1 MWLVRN
7 KARSSAD
14 AIGGKMSAVSK
25 LIPCASALA
34 LMATCPS
41 VVSAQ
46 QPSRSNEASL
56 PTEELEEIVVT
67 GSSIRGVQPTG
78 SNLVSISSDDIKAI
92 GVATTPDL
100 LASVPLLNS
109 FNTAP
114 KASLDGFG
122 SFAPGLRS
130 LPTSATLVLMN
141 GHRLVGAA
149 ANETNPDYPQ
159 IPGLAIERVEIVADG
174 ASAIY
179 GSDAIA
185 GVVNFV
191 TRKRFSGAEASVR
204 YGMGDDYYSTYA
216 SGLVGQDWGSG
227 SVLAAYQYT
236 QNDNIT
242 GGDRDYRV
250 QDFRPF
256 GGVDT
261 RSINCPSP
269 NVVVGGAIHAAPS
282 LVPNTTNSCDY
293 GAVADLFPRSR
304 LHSVFV
310 TGQQDLGERFTLWGE
325 ILYSDRSD
333 ELRVAAPA
341 QTVTIRNTN
350 PFFVAPPGT
359 GATQATVLFRPD
371 NLYGSDHLE
380 NTDRTNVGNSSAG
393 VDVALPGDLK
403 LSVYG
408 TMDWATND
416 AFIPRINP
424 VALAIA
430 AAGTSTST
438 ALDPFGQ
445 RTDPAVVAAIT
456 DFSTDVN
463 IRQRTSLGAVKIDGP
478 LADLPGGQLKVA
490 AGAEYR
496 RETFTQRGFVGA
508 TPVPENLSRNIR
520 SVFAEIFVPIFGAAN
535 AAPLLHRLSLS
546 LSGRHDEYSDFGTTT
561 NPKFGLNWDPVD
573 SVTVRGTYGRS
584 FRAPG
589 MRQVGATVGSVFYD
603 APTAGVV
610 ARDPTR
616 GTAQVNT
623 IQLIGGNREL
633 QPEEARTYSFGL
645 DWLPTFLPDFG
656 ASVTFYD
663 IEFTQAIGT
672 PPTALIF
679 SDPTF
684 ATNVYRNPSP
694 EQLASLLALATPINL
709 PTPLPAIGNVLD
721 QRLGNFGVR
730 ETNGLDFDISYRRST
745 NFGAVFAGLAGNHI
759 LKFDTQL
766 SPSASV
772 ANSLHL
778 GVPESTLRATTGI
791 QVGAVSVASFVNYRD
806 GVTNIFNTPTGV
818 SEFKADPYTTVDL
831 RVTWTLPDAGLAAG
845 SELALQVNDVFD
857 EEPPFF
863 PATDGIGG
871 AYNPIGRFIALN
883 LRKTF

>member
-1 MWLVRN
+1 
-7 KARSSAD
+7 
-14 AIGGKMSAVSK
+14 
-25 LIPCASALA
+25 
-34 LMATCPS
+34 
-41 VVSAQ
+41 
-46 QPSRSNEASL
+46 
-56 PTEELEEIVVT
+56 
-67 GSSIRGVQPTG
+67 
-78 SNLVSISSDDIKAI
+78 
-92 GVATTPDL
+92 
-100 LASVPLLNS
+100 
-109 FNTAP
+109 
-114 KASLDGFG
+114 
-122 SFAPGLRS
+122 
-130 LPTSATLVLMN
+130 
-141 GHRLVGAA
+141 
-149 ANETNPDYPQ
+149 
-159 IPGLAIERVEIVADG
+159 
-174 ASAIY
+174 
-179 GSDAIA
+179 
-185 GVVNFV
+185 
-191 TRKRFSGAEASVR
+191 
-204 YGMGDDYYSTYA
+204 
-216 SGLVGQDWGSG
+216 
-227 SVLAAYQYT
+227 
-236 QNDNIT
+236 
-242 GGDRDYRV
+242 
-250 QDFRPF
+250 
-256 GGVDT
+256 
-261 RSINCPSP
+261 
-269 NVVVGGAIHAAPS
+269 VVGGAIHAAPS

-573 SVTVRGTYGRS
+573 SITVRGTYGRS

-759 LKFDTQL
+759 LKFDSQL
-766 SPSASV
+766 SPSAPI

>member
-1 MWLVRN
+1 MV
-7 KARSSAD
+7 
-14 AIGGKMSAVSK
+14 
-25 LIPCASALA
+25 
-34 LMATCPS
+34 
-41 VVSAQ
+41 
-46 QPSRSNEASL
+46 
-56 PTEELEEIVVT
+56 ELEEIIVT
-67 GSSIRGVQPTG
+67 GSSIRGVPPTG
-78 SNLVSISSDDIKAI
+78 SNLVSLSSDDIRAI
-92 GVATTPDL
+92 GAPTTPDL
-100 LASVPLLNS
+100 LASVPQLNS

-159 IPGLAIERVEIVADG
+159 IPGLALERVEIVADG

-191 TRKRFSGAEASVR
+191 TKKRFSGAEASVR
-204 YGMGDDYYSTYA
+204 YGVAEDYYSTYA

-227 SVLAAYQYT
+227 SILAAYQYT

-242 GGDRDYRV
+242 GADRDYRV

-269 NVVVGGAIHAAPS
+269 NVVIPQTGAMTYAAPDFAA
-282 LVPNTTNSCDY
+282 NTTNFCDN
-293 GAVADLFPRSR
+293 GAVTDLFPRSR

-310 TGQQDLGERFTLWGE
+310 TGQQDLGERFNVWAE
-325 ILYSDRSD
+325 VLYSDRSD

-341 QTVTIRNTN
+341 QTLLISAAN

-359 GATQATVLFRPD
+359 GATFETVLFRPD
-371 NLYGSDHLE
+371 HLYGADHLE
-380 NTDRTNVGNSSAG
+380 NTDRTKVGNSSAG
-393 VDVALPGDLK
+393 LDVRLPGDLK

-408 TMDWATND
+408 TLDWATND
-416 AFIPRINP
+416 AFIPRIDP
-424 VALAIA
+424 IALAIA
-430 AAGTSTST
+430 AGGTSTAT
-438 ALDPFGQ
+438 ALDPFGT
-445 RTDPAVVAAIT
+445 RTNPAVVDAIT
-456 DFSTDVN
+456 NFATDVS

-478 LADLPGGQLKVA
+478 IADLPGGQLKVA

-496 RETFTQRGFVGA
+496 RETFAQRGVVGA
-508 TPVPENLSRNIR
+508 TPVPESLSRNIR
-520 SVFAEIFVPIFGAAN
+520 SAFAEVFVPIFGEAN
-535 AAPLLHRLSLS
+535 AAPLFHRLSLS
-546 LSGRHDEYSDFGTTT
+546 LSGRYDEYSDFGSTT
-561 NPKFGLNWDPVD
+561 NPKVGLNWDPVE

-589 MRQVGATVGSVFYD
+589 VRQVGATVGSVYYD
-603 APTAGVV
+603 ATTAAVF
-610 ARDPTR
+610 ARDPMR
-616 GTAQVNT
+616 GAAQVNT
-623 IQLIGGNREL
+623 IQLIGGNRDL

-645 DWLPTFLPDFG
+645 DWLPSFLPGLG

-663 IEFTQAIGT
+663 IEFTEAIGT
-672 PPTALIF
+672 PPTALVF

-684 ATNVYRNPSP
+684 AANVYRNPSP
-694 EQLASLLALATPINL
+694 EELARLLGLATPINL
-709 PTPLPAIGNVLD
+709 PDPLPPIGNVLD

-730 ETNGLDFDISYRRST
+730 ETNGLDFAIDYRRST
-745 NFGAVFAGLAGNHI
+745 HFGALFAGLAGNHI
-759 LKFDTQL
+759 LEFDTQL
-766 SPSASV
+766 SPSAQV
-772 ANSLHL
+772 ANSLRL
-778 GVPESTLRATTGI
+778 GVSRSTLRATLGL
-791 QVGAVSVASFVNYRD
+791 QSGPVSVASFVNYRD
-806 GVTNIFNTPTGV
+806 GVTNTFNTPTGI
-818 SEFKADPYTTVDL
+818 SEFKADSYMTVDL
-831 RVTWTLPDAGLAAG
+831 RITWTLPDAALTTGT
-845 SELALQVNDVFD
+845 ELALQVNDLFD

-883 LRKTF
+883 LRKAF

>member
-1 MWLVRN
+1 MT
-7 KARSSAD
+7 
-14 AIGGKMSAVSK
+14 AISK

-34 LMATCPS
+34 LMTASLS
-41 VVSAQ
+41 VASAQ
-46 QPSRSNEASL
+46 QASPSNSAT
-56 PTEELEEIVVT
+56 PAAEELEEIIVT
-67 GSSIRGVQPTG
+67 GSSIRGVPPTG
-78 SNLVSISSDDIKAI
+78 SNLVSLSSDDIKAI
-92 GVATTPDL
+92 GAATTPDL

-204 YGMGDDYYSTYA
+204 YGIADDYHSTYA

-261 RSINCPSP
+261 RSMNCPSP
-269 NVVVGGAIHAAPS
+269 NVVLPQTGAITYAAPG
-282 LVPNTTNSCDY
+282 LAPNTTNFCDY
-293 GAVADLFPRSR
+293 GAVADLFPSSR
-304 LHSVFV
+304 LHSLFV
-310 TGQQDLGERFTLWGE
+310 TGEQQLGERFTLWADV
-325 ILYSDRSD
+325 LYSDRSD
-333 ELRVAAPA
+333 ELRVAAPS
-341 QTVTIRNTN
+341 QTVVINNTN
-350 PFFVAPPGT
+350 PFFVAPPGS
-359 GATQATVLFRPD
+359 GATAEIVLFRPD
-371 NLYGSDHLE
+371 NLYGTDHLE
-380 NTDRTNVGNSSAG
+380 NTDHTKVGNSSVG
-393 VDVALPGDLK
+393 VDMAMPGDLK

-408 TMDWATND
+408 TFGWASND

-424 VALAIA
+424 IALAVA

-445 RTDPAVVAAIT
+445 GTSPAVVDAIT
-456 DFSTDVN
+456 NFATDVS

-496 RETFTQRGFVGA
+496 RETFAQRGVVGA
-508 TPVPENLSRNIR
+508 TPVPENLGRNIR
-520 SVFAEIFVPIFGAAN
+520 SVFAEVFVPIVGAAN
-535 AAPLLHRLSLS
+535 EAPLLHRLSLS
-546 LSGRHDEYSDFGTTT
+546 LSGRYDEYSDFGSTT
-561 NPKFGLNWDPVD
+561 NPKVGVNWDPVD

-589 MRQVGATVGSVFYD
+589 VRQVGATVGSVFYD
-603 APTAGVV
+603 AATAAVV

-616 GTAQVNT
+616 GTSQVNT
-623 IQLIGGNREL
+623 IQLIGGNRDL
-633 QPEEARTYSFGL
+633 QPEEARTYSFGF
-645 DWLPTFLPDFG
+645 DWLPSFLPDFG
-656 ASVTFYD
+656 ASLTFYD

-672 PPTALIF
+672 PPTALVF

-694 EQLASLLALATPINL
+694 EQLASLLALATPVNL
-709 PTPLPAIGNVLD
+709 PTPLPAIGNLLD

-730 ETNGLDFDISYRRST
+730 NTNGLDFDVSYRRST
-745 NFGAVFAGLAGNHI
+745 GFGAMFAGLAGNHI
-759 LKFDTQL
+759 LEFDTQL
-766 SPSASV
+766 SPSAPV
-772 ANSLHL
+772 ANSLRL
-778 GVPESTLRATTGI
+778 GVPRSTLRGTVGI
-791 QVGAVSVASFVNYRD
+791 QAGAVSVASFINYRD
-806 GVTNIFNTPTGV
+806 GITNTFNTPTGV

-831 RVTWTLPDAGLAAG
+831 RVTWTLPNAGLAQG
-845 SELALQVNDVFD
+845 TELALQVNDVFD
-857 EEPPFF
+857 EEPPFL

>member
-1 MWLVRN
+1 MT
-7 KARSSAD
+7 AF
-14 AIGGKMSAVSK
+14 SK

-34 LMATCPS
+34 LATAGIS
-41 VVSAQ
+41 VAAAQ
-46 QPSRSNEASL
+46 QVP
-56 PTEELEEIVVT
+56 PTGAGSPVLEELEEIVVT
-67 GSSIRGVQPTG
+67 GSSIRGVPPTG
-78 SNLVSISSDDIKAI
+78 SNLVSLSSDDIKAI
-92 GVATTPDL
+92 GAATTPDL

-159 IPGLAIERVEIVADG
+159 IPSLAIERVEIVADG

-204 YGMGDDYYSTYA
+204 YGMADDYHSTSA

-227 SVLAAYQYT
+227 SVLAAYQFT

-242 GGDRDYRV
+242 GGDRDYRM
-250 QDFRPF
+250 QDFRSF

-261 RSINCPSP
+261 RSINCPAA
-269 NVVVGGAIHAAPS
+269 NVVIPQTGALTYAAPGFTA
-282 LVPNTTNSCDY
+282 NTRNFCDN
-293 GAVADLFPRSR
+293 GAVADLFPSSR

-310 TGQQDLGERFTLWGE
+310 TGQQDLGERVTVWGE
-325 ILYSDRSD
+325 VLYSDRSD

-341 QTVTIRNTN
+341 QTLTISAAN

-359 GATQATVLFRPD
+359 GATVETVLFRPD
-371 NLYGSDHLE
+371 NLYGADHLE
-380 NTDRTNVGNSSAG
+380 NTDRTKVGNSSVG
-393 VDVALPGDLK
+393 LDVKLPHDLK

-408 TMDWATND
+408 SFDWATND

-424 VALAIA
+424 LALAIA
-430 AAGTSTST
+430 AAGTSTAT
-438 ALDPFGQ
+438 ALDPFGT
-445 RTDPAVVAAIT
+445 RTNPAVADAIT
-456 DFSTDVN
+456 NFATDVS

-496 RETFTQRGFVGA
+496 RETFAQRGVVGA
-508 TPVPENLSRNIR
+508 TPVPESLGRNIR
-520 SVFAEIFVPIFGAAN
+520 SVFAEVFVPIVGEAN
-535 AAPLLHRLSLS
+535 AAPVFHRLSLS
-546 LSGRHDEYSDFGTTT
+546 LSGRYDEYSDFGSTT
-561 NPKFGLNWDPVD
+561 NPKVGLNWDPIE

-589 MRQVGATVGSVFYD
+589 VRQVGATVGSVFYD
-603 APTAGVV
+603 AATAAII

-616 GTAQVNT
+616 GAAQVNT
-623 IQLIGGNREL
+623 IQLIGGNRDL

-645 DWLPTFLPDFG
+645 DWLPSFLPDLG

-663 IEFTQAIGT
+663 IEFTEAIGT
-672 PPTALIF
+672 PPTTLVF

-684 ATNVYRNPSP
+684 AANVYRNPSP
-694 EQLASLLALATPINL
+694 ADLARLLALATPVNL
-709 PTPLPAIGNVLD
+709 PTPLPAIGNLLD

-730 ETNGLDFDISYRRST
+730 NTNGLDFDISYRHST
-745 NFGAVFAGLAGNHI
+745 SFGALFAGLAGNHI
-759 LKFDTQL
+759 LEFDTQL
-766 SPSASV
+766 SPSAPV

-778 GVPESTLRATTGI
+778 GVPRTTLRGTLGTQIGPVGI
-791 QVGAVSVASFVNYRD
+791 ASFVNYRA
-806 GVTNIFNTPTGV
+806 GITNTFNTPTGV

-831 RVTWTLPDAGLAAG
+831 RVTWALPNAGLANG
-845 SELALQVNDVFD
+845 TELALQVNDLFD

>member
-1 MWLVRN
+1 MT
-7 KARSSAD
+7 
-14 AIGGKMSAVSK
+14 AISK
-25 LIPCASALA
+25 LIPCASAIA
-34 LMATCPS
+34 IVTAGVS
-41 VVSAQ
+41 VASAQ
-46 QPSRSNEASL
+46 QVSPANPTSPTAGAKPPVSEA
-56 PTEELEEIVVT
+56 LEEIIVT
-67 GSSIRGVQPTG
+67 GSSIRGVPPTG
-78 SNLVSISSDDIKAI
+78 SNLVSLSSEDIRAI
-92 GVATTPDL
+92 GAATTPDL
-100 LASVPLLNS
+100 LASVPQLNS

-191 TRKRFSGAEASVR
+191 TRKRFSGAEASVS
-204 YGMGDDYYSTYA
+204 YGMADDYYSTYA

-227 SVLAAYQYT
+227 SILAAYQYT
-236 QNDNIT
+236 RNDNIT
-242 GGDRDYRV
+242 GADRDYRV

-261 RSINCPSP
+261 RSMNCPAP
-269 NVVVGGAIHAAPS
+269 NVLVPQTGATMYAAPGFA
-282 LVPNTTNSCDY
+282 PNTTNFCDN
-293 GAVADLFPRSR
+293 GAVADLFPSSR

-310 TGQQDLGERFTLWGE
+310 TGQQDLGERVTLWGE
-325 ILYSDRSD
+325 VLYSDRSD
-333 ELRVAAPA
+333 EIRVAAPA
-341 QTVTIRNTN
+341 QTLTIGNTN

-359 GATQATVLFRPD
+359 AATQTIVLYRPD
-371 NLYGSDHLE
+371 NLYGADHLE
-380 NTDRTNVGNSSAG
+380 NTDRTKVGNSSVG
-393 VDVALPGDLK
+393 LDVQLPRDLK

-408 TMDWATND
+408 TFDWATND

-424 VALAIA
+424 IALAVA
-430 AAGTSTST
+430 AAGTSPAT

-456 DFSTDVN
+456 DFATDVS

-478 LADLPGGQLKVA
+478 LLDLPGGQLKVA

-496 RETFTQRGFVGA
+496 RETFDQRGVVGA
-508 TPVPENLSRNIR
+508 SPVPESLGRNIR
-520 SVFAEIFVPIFGAAN
+520 SVFAEVFVPIVGAAN
-535 AAPLLHRLSLS
+535 PAPWLHRLSLS
-546 LSGRHDEYSDFGTTT
+546 LSGRYDEYSDFGSTT
-561 NPKFGLNWDPVD
+561 NPKVGLNWDPLE
-573 SVTVRGTYGRS
+573 SVTLRGTYGRS

-589 MRQVGATVGSVFYD
+589 VRQVGATVGSVFYD
-603 APTAGVV
+603 AATAAVI
-610 ARDPTR
+610 ARDPAR
-616 GTAQVNT
+616 GAAQVNT
-623 IQLIGGNREL
+623 IQLIGGNRDL
-633 QPEEARTYSFGL
+633 QPEEARTYSFGI
-645 DWLPTFLPDFG
+645 DWLPTFLPNFG
-656 ASVTFYD
+656 ASLTFYD
-663 IEFTQAIGT
+663 IEFTQAIGS
-672 PPTALIF
+672 PPLALIF

-684 ATNVYRNPSP
+684 AANVYRDPSP
-694 EQLASLLALATPINL
+694 AQLASLLGLATPINL

-721 QRLGNFGVR
+721 QRLGNFGIR
-730 ETNGLDFDISYRRST
+730 QTNGLDFDISYRRPTS
-745 NFGAVFAGLAGNHI
+745 FGAVLAGVTGNHI
-759 LKFDTQL
+759 LEFDTQL
-766 SPSASV
+766 SPSAPV

-778 GVPESTLRATTGI
+778 GVPRSTFRATAGI
-791 QVGAVSVASFVNYRD
+791 QAGPVTVLSFVNYR
-806 GVTNIFNTPTGV
+806 GGITNAFNTPTGV

-845 SELALQVNDVFD
+845 TDLALQVNDLFD
-857 EEPPFF
+857 EKPPFF

>member
-1 MWLVRN
+1 MTG
-7 KARSSAD
+7 
-14 AIGGKMSAVSK
+14 ISK
-25 LIPCASALA
+25 LIPCASAIVFVTA
-34 LMATCPS
+34 GAS
-41 VVSAQ
+41 VASAQ
-46 QPSRSNEASL
+46 QAAPANRAVPAL
-56 PTEELEEIVVT
+56 EELEEIIVT
-67 GSSIRGVQPTG
+67 GSSIRGVPPTG
-78 SNLVSISSDDIKAI
+78 SNLVSVSSEDIKAI
-92 GVATTPDL
+92 GAATTPDL

-159 IPGLAIERVEIVADG
+159 IPSLAIERVEIVADG

-191 TRKRFSGAEASVR
+191 TRKRYSGAEASVR
-204 YGMGDDYYSTYA
+204 YGIADDYYSTYA
-216 SGLVGQDWGSG
+216 SGLIGHEWGSG
-227 SVLAAYQYT
+227 SILAAYQYT

-242 GGDRDYRV
+242 GGDRDYRM
-250 QDFRPF
+250 QDFRAF

-269 NVVVGGAIHAAPS
+269 NVVLPQTGALTYAAPA
-282 LVPNTTNSCDY
+282 LAPNTTNFCDY
-293 GAVADLFPRSR
+293 GAVADLFPSSR

-310 TGQQDLGERFTLWGE
+310 TGQQELGDRVTLWGE
-325 ILYSDRSD
+325 VLYSDRSD
-333 ELRVAAPA
+333 EIRVAAPS
-341 QTVTIRNTN
+341 QTVVIANTN

-359 GATQATVLFRPD
+359 NATQEIVLFRPD
-371 NLYGSDHLE
+371 HLYGADHLE
-380 NTDRTNVGNSSAG
+380 NTDRTKVGNSSFG
-393 VDVALPGDLK
+393 VDVQLPRDLK

-408 TMDWATND
+408 TLDWATND

-424 VALAIA
+424 IALAIA
-430 AAGTSTST
+430 AAGTSPAT

-445 RTDPAVVAAIT
+445 GTDPAVVDAIT
-456 DFSTDVN
+456 NFATDVS

-478 LADLPGGQLKVA
+478 LFDLPGGALKVA

-496 RETFTQRGFVGA
+496 RETFEQRGVVGA
-508 TPVPENLSRNIR
+508 TPVPESLARNIR
-520 SVFAEIFVPIFGAAN
+520 SVFAELFVPIVGAGN
-535 AAPLLHRLSLS
+535 QAPLLHRLSLS
-546 LSGRHDEYSDFGTTT
+546 LSGRYDDYSDFGSTT
-561 NPKFGLNWDPVD
+561 NPKVGVNWDPVS

-589 MRQVGATVGSVFYD
+589 VRQVGATVGSVFYD
-603 APTAGVV
+603 ATTAGVV

-616 GTAQVNT
+616 GASQVNT
-623 IQLIGGNREL
+623 IQLIGGNRDL
-633 QPEEARTYSFGL
+633 QPEEARTYSFGF

-679 SDPTF
+679 TDPTF
-684 ATNVYRNPSP
+684 AANVYRNPSAG
-694 EQLASLLALATPINL
+694 QLASLLALATPVNL
-709 PTPLPAIGNVLD
+709 PTPLPPIGNVLD

-730 ETNGLDFDISYRRST
+730 NTNGIDFDVSYRRSMS
-745 NFGAVFAGLAGNHI
+745 FGALFAGLAGNHI
-759 LKFDTQL
+759 LEFDTQL
-766 SPSASV
+766 SPSAAV

-778 GVPESTLRATTGI
+778 GVPRSTLRATAGVQI
-791 QVGAVSVASFVNYRD
+791 GAVGIASFVNYRD
-806 GVTNIFNTPTGV
+806 GITNTFNTPTGI

-831 RVTWTLPDAGLAAG
+831 RVSWTLPNAGLATG
-845 SELALQVNDVFD
+845 MELALQVNDLFD

>member
-1 MWLVRN
+1 MIAVARLVP
-7 KARSSAD
+7 SA
-14 AIGGKMSAVSK
+14 SAVVW
-25 LIPCASALA
+25 LTMGASAA
-34 LMATCPS
+34 SAATPPS
-41 VVSAQ
+41 
-46 QPSRSNEASL
+46 
-56 PTEELEEIVVT
+56 EELEEIIVT
-67 GSSIRGVQPTG
+67 GSSIRGVPPTG
-78 SNLVSISSDDIKAI
+78 SNLVSLSSEDIQVI
-92 GVATTPDL
+92 GAPTTPDL
-100 LASVPLLNS
+100 LASVPQLNS

-216 SGLVGQDWGSG
+216 SGLVGQDWGRG
-227 SVLAAYQYT
+227 SALLAYQYT

-269 NVVVGGAIHAAPS
+269 NVVIPQTGVLTYAAPN
-282 LVPNTTNSCDY
+282 LTPNTTNYCDN
-293 GAVADLFPRSR
+293 GAVADLFPKSR
-304 LHSVFV
+304 LHSVFL
-310 TGQQDLGERFTLWGE
+310 TAEQQLGDRFTVWGDV
-325 ILYSDRSD
+325 LYSDRAD
-333 ELRVAAPA
+333 EIRVAAPA

-350 PFFVAPPGT
+350 PFFVAPPGS

-371 NLYGSDHLE
+371 NLYGADHLE
-380 NTDRTNVGNSSAG
+380 NTDRTKVGNSSAG
-393 VDVALPGDLK
+393 VDVQLPRDLK

-408 TMDWATND
+408 TFGWASND

-430 AAGTSTST
+430 AAGTSTAT

-445 RTDPAVVAAIT
+445 RTDPAVVASIT
-456 DFSTDVN
+456 DFSTDVS
-463 IRQRTSLGAVKIDGP
+463 IRQRTSLGAVKVDGP

-496 RETFTQRGFVGA
+496 RETFDQRGFVGA
-508 TPVPENLSRNIR
+508 TPVPESLGRNIR
-520 SVFAEIFVPIFGAAN
+520 SAFAELFVPIVGAAN
-535 AAPLLHRLSLS
+535 EAPLLHRLSLS
-546 LSGRHDEYSDFGTTT
+546 LSGRYDEYSDFGSTT
-561 NPKFGLNWDPVD
+561 NPKVGLNWDPVE
-573 SVTVRGTYGRS
+573 SVTLRCTYGRS

-589 MRQVGATVGSVFYD
+589 VRQIGATVGSVFYD
-603 APTAGVV
+603 AATAGVV

-616 GTAQVNT
+616 GAAQINT
-623 IQLIGGNREL
+623 IQLIGGNRDL
-633 QPEEARTYSFGL
+633 QPEEARTYSFGF
-645 DWLPTFLPDFG
+645 DWLPSFLPDFG

-663 IEFTQAIGT
+663 IEFTEAIGT

-679 SDPTF
+679 TDPTF
-684 ATNVYRNPSP
+684 ATNVYRNPTP
-694 EQLASLLALATPINL
+694 AQLAALLALATPVNL
-709 PTPLPAIGNVLD
+709 PTPLPPIGNVLD

-730 ETNGLDFDISYRRST
+730 ETNGLDFDISYRRAT
-745 NFGAVFAGLAGNHI
+745 GFGAVFAGVAGNHI
-759 LKFDTQL
+759 FDFDTRL
-766 SPSASV
+766 SPSAPV
-772 ANSLHL
+772 ANSLRL
-778 GVPESTLRATTGI
+778 GVPETTLRAT
-791 QVGAVSVASFVNYRD
+791 VGVQAGPVSVASFVNYRD
-806 GVTNIFNTPTGV
+806 GVTNAFNTPTGV
-818 SEFKADPYTTVDL
+818 SEFKADSYTTVDL
-831 RVTWTLPDAGLAAG
+831 RITWTLPNTGLATG
-845 SELALQVNDVFD
+845 TELALQVNDLFD
-857 EEPPFF
+857 EDPPFF

-871 AYNPIGRFIALN
+871 AYNPIGRFVALN

>member
-1 MWLVRN
+1 MTALFR
-7 KARSSAD
+7 
-14 AIGGKMSAVSK
+14 
-25 LIPCASALA
+25 LFPCASALA
-34 LMATCPS
+34 LATAGIS
-41 VVSAQ
+41 VASAQ
-46 QPSRSNEASL
+46 QVSP
-56 PTEELEEIVVT
+56 PTSGSQVELEEIIVT
-67 GSSIRGVQPTG
+67 GSSIRGVPPTG
-78 SNLVSISSDDIKAI
+78 SNLVSLSSDDIRTI
-92 GVATTPDL
+92 GAPTTPDL

-159 IPGLAIERVEIVADG
+159 IPSLAIERVEIVADG

-204 YGMGDDYYSTYA
+204 YGMADDYYSTSA

-256 GGVDT
+256 GGVDA

-269 NVVVGGAIHAAPS
+269 NVVIPQTGAVTYAAPDFAA
-282 LVPNTTNSCDY
+282 NTTNYCDN

-304 LHSVFV
+304 LHSVFL
-310 TGQQDLGERFTLWGE
+310 TAQQNLGERFNVWGE
-325 ILYSDRSD
+325 VLYSDRSD
-333 ELRVAAPA
+333 EIRVAAPA
-341 QTVTIRNTN
+341 QTVTITAAN

-359 GATQATVLFRPD
+359 GATFETVLFRPD
-371 NLYGSDHLE
+371 NLYGADHLE
-380 NTDRTNVGNSSAG
+380 NTDRTKVGNSSAG
-393 VDVALPGDLK
+393 VDVQLPGDLK

-408 TMDWATND
+408 TFDWATND

-424 VALAIA
+424 IALAVA
-430 AAGTSTST
+430 AAGTSTAT
-438 ALDPFGQ
+438 ALDPFGT
-445 RTDPAVVAAIT
+445 RTSPAVVDAIT
-456 DFSTDVN
+456 NFSTDVS

-478 LADLPGGQLKVA
+478 IADLPGGQLKVA

-496 RETFTQRGFVGA
+496 RETFAQRGVVGA
-508 TPVPENLSRNIR
+508 TPVPENLARNIR
-520 SVFAEIFVPIFGAAN
+520 SAFAELFVPIVGEAN
-535 AAPLLHRLSLS
+535 TAPLLHRLSLS
-546 LSGRHDEYSDFGTTT
+546 LSGRYDEYSDFGSTT
-561 NPKFGLNWDPVD
+561 NPKVGLNWDPIE
-573 SVTVRGTYGRS
+573 SLTVRGTYGRS

-589 MRQVGATVGSVFYD
+589 VRQVGATVGSVYYD
-603 APTAGVV
+603 AATAGII

-616 GTAQVNT
+616 GAAQVNT
-623 IQLIGGNREL
+623 IQLIGGNRDL
-633 QPEEARTYSFGL
+633 QPEEARTYSFGF
-645 DWLPTFLPDFG
+645 DWVPSFLPELG

-672 PPTALIF
+672 PPTALVF

-684 ATNVYRNPSP
+684 AANVYRNPSP
-694 EQLASLLALATPINL
+694 EELARLLGLATPINL
-709 PTPLPAIGNVLD
+709 PNPLPPIGNVLD

-730 ETNGLDFDISYRRST
+730 ETNGLDFDINYRHST
-745 NFGAVFAGLAGNHI
+745 GFGALFAGLAGNHI

-766 SPSASV
+766 SPSAPV
-772 ANSLHL
+772 ANSLQL
-778 GVPESTLRATTGI
+778 GVPRSTLRATLGF
-791 QVGAVSVASFVNYRD
+791 QAGPVSVVSFVNYRD
-806 GVTNIFNTPTGV
+806 GITNTFNTPTGV

-831 RVTWTLPDAGLAAG
+831 RVTWLLPDSGLTTG
-845 SELALQVNDVFD
+845 TELALQANDLFD

>member
-1 MWLVRN
+1 MTG
-7 KARSSAD
+7 
-14 AIGGKMSAVSK
+14 ISK
-25 LIPCASALA
+25 LIPCASAFA
-34 LMATCPS
+34 LMATCPF

-46 QPSRSNEASL
+46 QTSPARSAT
-56 PTEELEEIVVT
+56 PAMEELEEIIVT
-67 GSSIRGVQPTG
+67 GSSIRGVPPTG
-78 SNLVSISSDDIKAI
+78 SNLVSVSSEDIKAI
-92 GVATTPDL
+92 GAPTTPEL

-159 IPGLAIERVEIVADG
+159 IPGLALERVEIVADG

-191 TRKRFSGAEASVR
+191 TRKRYSGAEASVR
-204 YGMGDDYYSTYA
+204 YGMADDYYSTYA

-242 GGDRDYRV
+242 GGDRDYRR

-261 RSINCPSP
+261 RSMNCPSP
-269 NVVVGGAIHAAPS
+269 NVVLPQTGAITYAAPG
-282 LVPNTTNSCDY
+282 LAPNTTNYCDY
-293 GAVADLFPRSR
+293 GAVADLFPSSR

-310 TGQQDLGERFTLWGE
+310 TGQQDLSDQVTVWGE
-325 ILYSDRSD
+325 VLYSDRSD
-333 ELRVAAPA
+333 ELRVAAPS
-341 QTVTIRNTN
+341 QTVVIGNTN
-350 PFFVAPPGT
+350 PFFVAPPGS
-359 GATQATVLFRPD
+359 GATLEVVLFRPD
-371 NLYGSDHLE
+371 NLYGTDHLE
-380 NTDRTNVGNSSAG
+380 NTDHTKVGNSSLG
-393 VDVALPGDLK
+393 VDVQLPRDFK

-408 TMDWATND
+408 TFDWATND

-424 VALAIA
+424 VALAAA

-438 ALDPFGQ
+438 ALDPFGN

-456 DFSTDVN
+456 DFSTDVS
-463 IRQRTSLGAVKIDGP
+463 IRQRTSLGAIKIDGP
-478 LADLPGGQLKVA
+478 IADLPGGALKVA

-496 RETFTQRGFVGA
+496 RETFAQRGFVGA
-508 TPVPENLSRNIR
+508 TPVPENLERNIR
-520 SVFAEIFVPIFGAAN
+520 SVFAELFVPIFGAGN
-535 AAPLLHRLSLS
+535 EAPLLHRLSLS
-546 LSGRHDEYSDFGTTT
+546 LSGRYDEYSDFGSTS
-561 NPKFGLNWDPVD
+561 NPKVGLNWDPVN
-573 SVTVRGTYGRS
+573 SLTVRGTYGRS

-589 MRQVGATVGSVFYD
+589 VRQVGATVGSVYYD
-603 APTAGVV
+603 ASTAGVV

-616 GTAQVNT
+616 GAAQVNT
-623 IQLIGGNREL
+623 IQLIGGNRDL

-672 PPTALIF
+672 PPTALVF

-684 ATNVYRNPSP
+684 AANVYRNPSP
-694 EQLASLLALATPINL
+694 EQLASLLALATPVNL
-709 PTPLPAIGNVLD
+709 PNPLPPIGNVLD

-730 ETNGLDFDISYRRST
+730 NTSGLDFDVSYRRPT
-745 NFGAVFAGLAGNHI
+745 GFGAVFAGLAGNHI
-759 LKFDTQL
+759 LEFDTRL
-766 SPSASV
+766 SPSAPEV
-772 ANSLHL
+772 NSLHL
-778 GVPESTLRATTGI
+778 GVPRSTLRATLGLQTGPL
-791 QVGAVSVASFVNYRD
+791 SFASFVNYRD
-806 GVTNIFNTPTGV
+806 GVTNTFNTPTGV

-831 RVTWTLPDAGLAAG
+831 RVTWTLPDAGLAKG
-845 SELALQVNDVFD
+845 TELALQVNDVFD

-871 AYNPIGRFIALN
+871 AYNPIGRFIAIN
-883 LRKTF
+883 LRKAF

>member
-1 MWLVRN
+1 MT
-7 KARSSAD
+7 
-14 AIGGKMSAVSK
+14 AISK
-25 LIPCASALA
+25 LIPCASAVALLA
-34 LMATCPS
+34 ATPL
-41 VVSAQ
+41 VASAQ
-46 QPSRSNEASL
+46 QAPPAGK
-56 PTEELEEIVVT
+56 PPAATEELEEIIVT
-67 GSSIRGVQPTG
+67 GSSIRGIPPTG
-78 SNLVSISSDDIKAI
+78 SNLVSLSSDDIKSI
-92 GVATTPDL
+92 GAPTTPDL

-159 IPGLAIERVEIVADG
+159 LPSLAIERVEIVADG

-191 TRKRFSGAEASVR
+191 TRKRFSGVEASVR
-204 YGMGDDYYSTYA
+204 YGVADDYHATTA
-216 SGLVGQDWGSG
+216 SALAGEDWGSG
-227 SVLAAYQYT
+227 SVLAAYQFT

-242 GGDRDYRV
+242 GGDRDYRLL
-250 QDFRPF
+250 DFRPF

-261 RSINCPSP
+261 RSTSCPSP
-269 NVVVGGAIHAAPS
+269 NVVVPQTGAVTYAAPG
-282 LVPNTTNSCDY
+282 LAPNTTNYCDY
-293 GAVADLFPRSR
+293 GAVADLFPSSR

-310 TGQQDLGERFTLWGE
+310 TGQQDLGERFTVWGE
-325 ILYSDRSD
+325 VLYSDRSD

-341 QTVTIRNTN
+341 QTVAISNTN

-359 GATQATVLFRPD
+359 GATQTFVLFRPD
-371 NLYGSDHLE
+371 NLYGADHLE
-380 NTDRTNVGNSSAG
+380 NTDRTKVGNSSFG
-393 VDVALPGDLK
+393 VDVGLPRDLK

-408 TMDWATND
+408 TLDWATND

-424 VALAIA
+424 VALALA

-438 ALDPFGQ
+438 ALDPYGQ
-445 RTDPAVVAAIT
+445 RTAPAVVDAIT
-456 DFSTDVN
+456 NFSTDVS

-496 RETFTQRGFVGA
+496 RETFAQRGVVGA
-508 TPVPENLSRNIR
+508 TAVPENLARNIR
-520 SVFAEIFVPIFGAAN
+520 SVFAEVFVPIVGEAN
-535 AAPLLHRLSLS
+535 QAPLLRSLSLS
-546 LSGRHDEYSDFGTTT
+546 LSGRYDEYSDFGSTS
-561 NPKFGLNWDPVD
+561 NPKVGLNWDPVD

-589 MRQVGATVGSVFYD
+589 VRQVGATVGSVFYD
-603 APTAGVV
+603 ATTAGIV

-623 IQLIGGNREL
+623 IQLIGGNRNL

-645 DWLPTFLPDFG
+645 DWLPSFLPDLG
-656 ASVTFYD
+656 ASLTFYD

-672 PPTALIF
+672 PPTTLVF

-684 ATNVYRNPSP
+684 AANVYRDPSAA
-694 EQLASLLALATPINL
+694 QLASLLALATPINL

-730 ETNGLDFDISYRRST
+730 DTNGLDFDINYRHST
-745 NFGAVFAGLAGNHI
+745 GFGTVFAGLAGNHV
-759 LKFDTQL
+759 LKFDSQL
-766 SPSASV
+766 SPSAPVS
-772 ANSLHL
+772 NNLRL
-778 GVPESTLRATTGI
+778 GVPRSTLRATAGV
-791 QVGAVSVASFVNYRD
+791 QAGPVSVVSFVNYRD
-806 GVTNIFNTPTGV
+806 GVTNAFNTPTGV

-831 RVTWTLPDAGLAAG
+831 RVTWTLPNAGLTAG
-845 SELALQVNDVFD
+845 SELALQVNDLLD

-871 AYNPIGRFIALN
+871 AYNPIGRFVAVN
-883 LRKTF
+883 LRKIF